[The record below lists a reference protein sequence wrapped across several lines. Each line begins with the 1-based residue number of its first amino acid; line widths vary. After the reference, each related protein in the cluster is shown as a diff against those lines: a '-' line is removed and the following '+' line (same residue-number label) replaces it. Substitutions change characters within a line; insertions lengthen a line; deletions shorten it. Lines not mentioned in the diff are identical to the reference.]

1 MFADKIVG
9 NKKALIAVASFGLL
23 AAGTSVAIAS
33 GDAHHVDSGILLKD
47 FLWRAFNFSVTVGIL
62 VYFVSKPL
70 KKALAGRREAIDQS
84 LKTASKAASDAE
96 TKYAEYDAKLT
107 QAESEIEA
115 IRTSIKEEAES
126 EKLRIIAEAHQVA
139 EKIKLEA
146 QKTSDNEVAK
156 ARLTLQREAVVM
168 AVSIAEDVL
177 KKSVNKEDQS
187 RLVEE
192 YKLKVG
198 ELH

>member
-1 MFADKIVG
+1 MFIDKIVVS
-9 NKKALIAVASFGLL
+9 KKSLTVAASFGFL
-23 AAGTSVAIAS
+23 AAGASVAIAS

-47 FLWRAFNFSVTVGIL
+47 FLWRVFNFGLTVGIL

-70 KKALAGRREAIDQS
+70 KKALAGRREGIDQA
-84 LKTASKAASDAE
+84 LKAASEAAE
-96 TKYAEYDAKLT
+96 AAEAKYAEYDAKLT
-107 QAESEIEA
+107 QAESEIES
-115 IRTSIKEEAES
+115 IRSSIKEEAES
-126 EKLRIIAEAHQVA
+126 EKKRILAEAYEMA

-146 QKTSDNEVAK
+146 QNTSDNEVAK
-156 ARLTLQREAVVM
+156 ARLTLQREAVTM
-168 AVSIAEDVL
+168 AVNIAEDVL
-177 KKSVNKEDQS
+177 KKAVNKEDQS

>member
-9 NKKALIAVASFGLL
+9 RKKALTAAASFGFL
-23 AAGTSVAIAS
+23 AAGASVAIAS
-33 GDAHHVDSGILLKD
+33 GDAHHVDSGVLLKD
-47 FLWRAFNFSVTVGIL
+47 FMWRVFNFGITAGIL

-70 KKALAGRREAIDQS
+70 KNALAGRREGIEAA
-84 LKTASKAASDAE
+84 LTASSDAAAAAE

-107 QAESEIEA
+107 AAESEIET
-115 IRTSIKEEAES
+115 IKGSIKEEAEA
-126 EKLRIIAEAHQVA
+126 EKLRIVAEAREMA
-139 EKIKLEA
+139 EKIKQEA
-146 QKTSDNEVAK
+146 KKTSENEIAK
-156 ARLTLQREAVVM
+156 ARLELRQEAVTL
-168 AVSIAEDVL
+168 AVQIAEDVL
-177 KKSVNKEDQS
+177 KKAVTKEDQS